1 MTDENTQLSPED
13 MKAKIRRAIYPLEGP
28 AIHTRTFPAGDPE
41 NMGLDGGY
49 QAAAESLAY
58 AMLLTMEDDP
68 SLLDIT
74 DEREKDPSG
83 WDEAHNDK
91 LWKAT
96 QEKFP
101 DLNRWLGGATGFQ
114 YGWAHNAVR
123 YAFNFPPVGNPAVLT
138 VGPKDA

>member
-1 MTDENTQLSPED
+1 MTDEKTLSPEE
-13 MKAKIRRAIYPLEGP
+13 MKAKIREAIYPLDGEP
-28 AIHTRTFPAGDPE
+28 IHTRKWDNEDPMNLE
-41 NMGLDGGY
+41 GGY

-68 SLLDIT
+68 ALLDVS
-74 DEREKDPSG
+74 DEREKDPTG

-96 QEKFP
+96 QDKFP
-101 DLNRWLGGATGFQ
+101 DLNKWLGGVTGFQ

-123 YAFNFPPVGNPAVLT
+123 YAFNFPQVGNPAIVT
-138 VGPKDA
+138 IGKDE